1 MKALSREQ
9 GFSLVAGPGS
19 RAGFILCWILL
30 SLVIV
35 LFTPRGFYE
44 RLQRLTLL
52 GLQGGESR
60 AYLDLL
66 ERQEG
71 FPPLAGLTQE
81 QYQERLISMES
92 RLKLSKRYRGESD
105 KATAR
110 TVLYIGILAAM
121 HKDRQTARTY
131 LQEFL
136 AEPAEVRDSVL
147 YSLDFCKEFQ
157 GAPAS
162 VKRLLSEQGDQS
174 K

>member
-1 MKALSREQ
+1 MKAVNREH

-19 RAGFILCWILL
+19 KAGFILCWILV

-35 LFTPRGFYE
+35 FFTPRDLYE

-52 GLQGGESR
+52 GLQGGDSR

-66 ERQEG
+66 EGQEG
-71 FPPLAGLTQE
+71 FPPLAGLTPE
-81 QYQERLISMES
+81 QYRQRLLSMQT

-105 KATAR
+105 KVTVR
-110 TVLYIGILAAM
+110 TVLYIGLLAAEY
-121 HKDRQTARTY
+121 KDRQTASFY
-131 LQEFL
+131 LKQFL
-136 AEPAEVRDSVL
+136 SEPAEVRDSVL

-162 VKRLLSEQGDQS
+162 VKRLLREQGDQY
-174 K
+174 